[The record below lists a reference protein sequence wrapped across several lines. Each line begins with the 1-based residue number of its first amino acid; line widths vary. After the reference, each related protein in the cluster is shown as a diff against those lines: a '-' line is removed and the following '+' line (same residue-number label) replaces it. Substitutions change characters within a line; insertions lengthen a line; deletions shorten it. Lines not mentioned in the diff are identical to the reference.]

1 MKNAFLTVFLLFAF
15 FSYAQ
20 SISKSVIGIAGKSQ
34 ANGGLSISWTAGES
48 VVGLMTSGGAQLGN
62 GYYPSLDVKALSKE
76 DYTIEIAIK
85 VYPNPTSKYL
95 YAEQKDQ
102 HQLTINILD
111 INGRVISENKI
122 NSGEQIDISN
132 FSKGIYI
139 VQVQDLE
146 TKKKNTYKIIK
157 K

>member
-1 MKNAFLTVFLLFAF
+1 MKNTILTIFLLLTF

-20 SISKSVIGIAGKSQ
+20 SISKSVIGMAGKTQ
-34 ANGGLSISWTAGES
+34 TNGGLSVSWTAGEPI
-48 VVGLMTSGGAQLGN
+48 VGLMSAGGNQLGN
-62 GYYPSLDVKALSKE
+62 GYYPSLDVKTLSKE
-76 DYTIEIAIK
+76 DFTMEVAIR
-85 VYPNPTSKYL
+85 VYPNPTSNYL

-102 HQLTINILD
+102 HQLTINIVD
-111 INGRVISENKI
+111 INGRVLSENKI

-139 VQVQDLE
+139 VQAQDLE

>member
-1 MKNAFLTVFLLFAF
+1 MKNTILTVFLLLTS

-20 SISKSVIGIAGKSQ
+20 SISKSVIGMAGKTQS
-34 ANGGLSISWTAGES
+34 NGGLSVSWTAGEP
-48 VVGLMTSGGAQLGN
+48 VVGLMTGGSAQLGN
-62 GYYPSLDVKALSKE
+62 GYYPSMDVQALSKE
-76 DYTIEIAIK
+76 DFTMDVAIK
-85 VYPNPTSKYL
+85 IYPNPSSNYL

-102 HQLTINILD
+102 HQLRINIVD
-111 INGRVISENKI
+111 VNGRIVLENNI
-122 NSGEQIDISN
+122 NSGGQIDISN
-132 FSKGIYI
+132 FSIGIYV

>member
-1 MKNAFLTVFLLFAF
+1 MKNTILTIFLLFTF

-20 SISKSVIGIAGKSQ
+20 SISKSVIGMAGKTQ
-34 ANGGLSISWTAGES
+34 TNGGLSVSWTAGEPI
-48 VVGLMTSGGAQLGN
+48 VGLMSAGGNQLGS
-62 GYYPSLDVKALSKE
+62 GYIPSLDVKTLSKE
-76 DYTIEIAIK
+76 DFTMEVAIR
-85 VYPNPTSKYL
+85 VYPNPTSNYF
-95 YAEQKDQ
+95 YVEQKDQ
-102 HQLTINILD
+102 HKLTINIVD
-111 INGRVISENKI
+111 SNGRIISKNKI

>member
-1 MKNAFLTVFLLFAF
+1 MKNTFLTVFLLLTV

-20 SISKSVIGIAGKSQ
+20 SISKSVIGMAGKTQ
-34 ANGGLSISWTAGES
+34 TNGGLSVSWTAGEPI
-48 VVGLMTSGGAQLGN
+48 VGLMTGGGNQLGN
-62 GYYPSLDVKALSKE
+62 GYYPSLNIQALSKE
-76 DYTIEIAIK
+76 DFTMEIAIK
-85 VYPNPTSKYL
+85 VYPNPTSNFL

-102 HQLTINILD
+102 HQLRINIVD
-111 INGRVISENKI
+111 VNGRVLLENKI
-122 NSGEQIDISN
+122 NSGGQIDISN

>member
-1 MKNAFLTVFLLFAF
+1 MKNTILTIFLLLTF

-20 SISKSVIGIAGKSQ
+20 SISKSVIGMAGKTQTS
-34 ANGGLSISWTAGES
+34 GGLSVSWTAGEPI
-48 VVGLMTSGGAQLGN
+48 VGLMSAGGNQLGN
-62 GYYPSLDVKALSKE
+62 GYYPSLDVKTLSKE
-76 DYTIEIAIK
+76 DFTMEVAIK

-102 HQLTINILD
+102 HQLTINIVD
-111 INGRVISENKI
+111 INGRILSENKI